1 MTISDMADIIYNGA
15 AGVRGT
21 NEKRK
26 YLLFDI
32 DDARLPET
40 ASEYNVYITYYD
52 TGVTAGGINTKNIQY
67 YDLASGTSK
76 AAGIFPTLDA
86 KSETET
92 TAAGWKTGYLKL
104 NTNFADMTYTVDAA
118 GDMRPGYSKDIT
130 QATDNLFTVSEI
142 TIVPFSDENA
152 ERAVKTRSFYLAGD
166 SICEPLTA
174 AYYPREGWGME
185 ISDYFDDN
193 MLVVNLAKGG
203 KSSHTFLNGYDS
215 TGQIVENDCRMD
227 VIDALAC
234 KGDYLFISFGHNDRI
249 TETSTATKRA
259 TSPTADAPVVPGCA
273 GGMRD
278 DMR

>member
-40 ASEYNVYITYYD
+40 ASEYSVYITYYD

-67 YDLASGTSK
+67 DDLASGTSE
-76 AAGIFPTLDA
+76 AARIFPTLDS

-104 NTNFADMTYTVDAA
+104 NTNFEDMTYTVDAA

-174 AYYPREGWGME
+174 GYYPREGWEME

-193 MLVVNLAKGG
+193 MLVVNLVKGG
-203 KSSHTFLNGYDS
+203 KSSHTFLNGYDP

-234 KGDYLFISFGHNDRI
+234 KGEYLFISFGI
-249 TETSTATKRA
+249 MT
-259 TSPTADAPVVPGCA
+259 G
-273 GGMRD
+273 
-278 DMR
+278 